1 MSTNQL
7 DAAVVRSKYALAEYD
22 AARKSGSLEWASRA
36 RAELRVSRQALLDG
50 KAEDTAL
57 SAIRGAM
64 AKGVEIGKATSSA
77 APPHRG
83 FTPKGL
89 R

>member
-1 MSTNQL
+1 MTNQL
-7 DAAVVRSKYALAEYD
+7 NTAVARSKYALAEYQD
-22 AARKSGSLEWASRA
+22 ALKAGSIERQSRA
-36 RAELRVSRQALLDG
+36 RAELRVSRQGILDG
-50 KAEDTAL
+50 KAEGDAIA
-57 SAIRGAM
+57 AIRGAM